1 MTNGHHVNRSLEGQE
16 LPPTG
21 SHQALEK
28 LIELSDAIQDR
39 KLDIKSYLEAM
50 DALDRL
56 YSEISQDPPSFRQT
70 VVTAATSLDRPNLD
84 AIFRAVE
91 RAKPTRVSTWGQDP
105 PQPRRWLVQDWL
117 PAGRV
122 AMLTGEGG
130 AGKSRLVLQLAAG
143 IASGGDR
150 GKWIQGPRGVLNL
163 GRQIPDEGA
172 TVVFASWEDEP
183 EEFDRRLFQ
192 ISGNAA
198 PWVTPNRLTKLLRAN
213 MMGEG
218 PVWAPPQGSHIA
230 SMAEL
235 TDTGTRLR
243 RLCEQSDAR
252 LLIMDPLAAA
262 YASQENT
269 RGLVRAFVSHWD
281 DWSQSNNCTTLLLA
295 HPPKSTAFNY
305 AGSTDWLGAV
315 RALWTLQRSDRDKS
329 DNRGQSLW
337 KLESVKGNY
346 RGTGESVEL
355 GWDVAGDQVRWQVA
369 SDRPEQDTDGAY
381 DYDS

>member
-1 MTNGHHVNRSLEGQE
+1 
-16 LPPTG
+16 
-21 SHQALEK
+21 
-28 LIELSDAIQDR
+28 
-39 KLDIKSYLEAM
+39 
-50 DALDRL
+50 
-56 YSEISQDPPSFRQT
+56 
-70 VVTAATSLDRPNLD
+70 
-84 AIFRAVE
+84 
-91 RAKPTRVSTWGQDP
+91 
-105 PQPRRWLVQDWL
+105 
-117 PAGRV
+117 
-122 AMLTGEGG
+122 
-130 AGKSRLVLQLAAG
+130 
-143 IASGGDR
+143 
-150 GKWIQGPRGVLNL
+150 
-163 GRQIPDEGA
+163 
-172 TVVFASWEDEP
+172 
-183 EEFDRRLFQ
+183 
-192 ISGNAA
+192 
-198 PWVTPNRLTKLLRAN
+198 
-213 MMGEG
+213 
-218 PVWAPPQGSHIA
+218 
-230 SMAEL
+230 MAEL

-355 GWDVAGDQVRWQVA
+355 GWDVAGEQVRWQVA